1 MNIKD
6 LEYYQKLVA
15 THSYTKTAE
24 FFNLSQPS
32 ISAAVKRLSKEF
44 RTLRKRREEDSL
56 RPQQWNLESIWND
69 EKWGSWGKLSTVAW
83 GVSPIVGKVYLAKI
97 LTELDQENLNH
108 NIEITEAGSNDLSA
122 KLKMVKSI
130 LRCSIRW
137 ARSTIT
143 TIKANYCELIR
154 LSWSSASSITTQ
166 VNICTC
172 TWVTS

>member
-97 LTELDQENLNH
+97 LTELDQENL
-108 NIEITEAGSNDLSA
+108 EPQY
-122 KLKMVKSI
+122 
-130 LRCSIRW
+130 W
-137 ARSTIT
+137 
-143 TIKANYCELIR
+143 NYWGR
-154 LSWSSASSITTQ
+154 F
-166 VNICTC
+166 
-172 TWVTS
+172 

>member
-122 KLKMVKSI
+122 KLKNGEINIALLNSLSPINNNHYQSKLLRTNSVK
-130 LRCSIRW
+130 
-137 ARSTIT
+137 
-143 TIKANYCELIR
+143 LIV
-154 LSWSSASSITTQ
+154 SQQHHHSS
-166 VNICTC
+166 
-172 TWVTS
+172 

>member
-69 EKWGSWGKLSTVAW
+69 EKWGSWGNLSTVAW

-122 KLKMVKSI
+122 KLKNGEIDIALLNSLSPINNNHYQSKLLRTNSVK
-130 LRCSIRW
+130 
-137 ARSTIT
+137 
-143 TIKANYCELIR
+143 LIV
-154 LSWSSASSITTQ
+154 SQQHHHSS
-166 VNICTC
+166 
-172 TWVTS
+172 